1 MKSKILLGIIDERID
16 AIACN
21 DFHFIPGIILSC
33 AQMGRLNHLRNHS
46 RVIDAYFRSS
56 PEVFDIV
63 KDYRPMRLLKFLERV
78 VRFRA
83 QDNKVSRFT
92 SANTQRAICP
102 QLALELEL

>member
-1 MKSKILLGIIDERID
+1 MKSKILLDIIDERID

-21 DFHFIPGIILSC
+21 DFHFTPGIILSC
-33 AQMGRLNHLRNHS
+33 AQIGRLNHLRNHS

-63 KDYRPMRLLKFLERV
+63 KNYHPMRLLKFLERV
-78 VRFRA
+78 VGYCA
-83 QDNKVSRFT
+83 QNNKASRFI
-92 SANTQRAICP
+92 SANTQRAKCP